1 MSQNCWECQLR
12 NAMNCIKILFV
23 RAKIILSGLM
33 QQAAAGME
41 EKKKS
46 EIMIYMYFSG
56 YAGVYD
62 TKYCMSVICINC
74 NCDFYIVSHNQDS
87 YGAGEHYA

>member
-1 MSQNCWECQLR
+1 MSQNCWESQLR
-12 NAMNCIKILFV
+12 NAMNCTKILFV

-46 EIMIYMYFSG
+46 EIMICIFPG

-62 TKYCMSVICINC
+62 TKYCLSVIYIDC